1 MMNKFNEYEKEL
13 LNLIPGIPFSRK
25 KGLTI

>member
-1 MMNKFNEYEKEL
+1 MMNKFNEYEKEI
-13 LNLIPGIPFSRK
+13 LNLMPGIPFSRK